1 MTDLNN
7 KDWYEANDWKQE
19 KIEQRKLEKTWKWSK
34 TCDNNT
40 QFTKN
45 VKLYKT
51 RKENQKYNIIIR
63 GKQTKSRKNLQEQY
77 GVDITA
83 IKINN

>member
-1 MTDLNN
+1 MKRTTGNRKKQNN
-7 KDWYEANDWKQE
+7 ENWKKRGNEAKHVIITFNL
-19 KIEQRKLEKTWKWSK
+19 R
-34 TCDNNT
+34 
-40 QFTKN
+40 KN

-51 RKENQKYNIIIR
+51 RKENLKCNVIIR

-77 GVDITA
+77 GVDIPA